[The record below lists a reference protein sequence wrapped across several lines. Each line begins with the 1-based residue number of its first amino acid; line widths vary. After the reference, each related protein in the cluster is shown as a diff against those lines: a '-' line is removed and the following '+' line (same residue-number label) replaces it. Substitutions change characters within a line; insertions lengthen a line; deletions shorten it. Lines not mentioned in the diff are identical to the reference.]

1 MTTATVSIR
10 EYEAADQPFFEQLYR
25 SWFTTHFRMAP
36 EPVDEYVLTQPEKA
50 VLGHGGILLIAWTG
64 GDEAPGEGDGASGER
79 SGSGRGERAGCVALK
94 RADGDTYELT
104 KMAVRE
110 DLRGQGIGKALCQ
123 AAIDKA
129 RSMGLKRI
137 VLYTH
142 SSLQPAILLYTSLR
156 FKEVTLEPGTYSH
169 LRCDTKMELWLDA
182 NHQ

>member
-1 MTTATVSIR
+1 MITATVTIR

-25 SWFTTHFRMAP
+25 SWFIGHFHMSP
-36 EPVDEYVLTQPEKA
+36 EPIDDYVLTQPEKA
-50 VLGHGGILLIAWTG
+50 ILEHGGALLIAVS
-64 GDEAPGEGDGASGER
+64 D
-79 SGSGRGERAGCVALK
+79 GERAGTVALK
-94 RADGDTYELT
+94 MADSYTHELT

-129 RSMGLKRI
+129 GSLGLKRI

-142 SSLQPAILLYTSLR
+142 SSLAPAILLYKSLR
-156 FKEVTLEPGTYSH
+156 FKEVSLEPGTYSH

>member
-1 MTTATVSIR
+1 MISTTVSIR

-25 SWFTTHFRMAP
+25 SWFTAHFRMAP
-36 EPVDEYVLTQPEKA
+36 EPVDEYVLTQPDQAILE
-50 VLGHGGILLIAWTG
+50 HGGALLIAWA
-64 GDEAPGEGDGASGER
+64 D
-79 SGSGRGERAGCVALK
+79 SGRVGCVALK
-94 RADGDTYELT
+94 RTNGDTQELT

-110 DLRGQGIGKALCQ
+110 DLRGQGIGKALCR

-129 RSMGLKRI
+129 RSMGVRRI

-142 SSLQPAILLYTSLR
+142 SSLAPAILMYKGLR
-156 FKEVTLEPGTYSH
+156 FKEVSLEPGTYSH